1 MVAWK
6 QIKTFFTKEVIQLVR
21 NRKILYLLLF
31 YPVFSALVVP
41 HLINYDA
48 DIDNVAYVD
57 NDNSDLSRSII
68 EALHYMEG
76 VTDPIQC
83 STYGQAVSLL
93 EESKVDC
100 ILEIPEG
107 YERTLITT
115 GKLPELSLSINA
127 VEPVK
132 ALLGGRN
139 ILKTVEN
146 AITEKIGQIGVAVSA
161 SRSYITESHYYN
173 PSLDYLLYMLPV
185 VLISIALYLCTNLT
199 GISLSND
206 MNGGIVEIINSSPV
220 SPTVYVFSKILTC
233 CLFGLFELFYTVLLL
248 RLAHNMIPSGS
259 ILLVAVAF
267 FLFIMGLSA
276 TIILIGNITGNAQMT
291 LLLSFMYTTAIQLM
305 SGFFTPVENMHESL
319 QYISYLNPCR
329 HLVEI
334 LRNVYL
340 KSSTLSDLHLPFLWL
355 ASLTAV
361 TLYLSVVTYRKR
373 SV

>member
-6 QIKTFFTKEVIQLVR
+6 QITSLFSKDVIQLVR
-21 NRKILYLLLF
+21 NRKILFLSLL

-41 HLINYDA
+41 HIINYNG

-68 EALHYMEG
+68 EALYYMEG
-76 VTDPIQC
+76 DEDPLQCVT
-83 STYGQAVSLL
+83 YEQAIFLL

-107 YERTLITT
+107 YEKTLITT

-132 ALLGGRN
+132 ALLGGRKVLN
-139 ILKTVEN
+139 AVEN
-146 AITEKIGQIGVAVSA
+146 AISEKSGQTGVVVSA

-185 VLISIALYLCTNLT
+185 VLISIALYLCTNVT

-206 MNGGIVEIINSSPV
+206 MDGGIVEIINSSPV
-220 SPTVYVFSKILTC
+220 SRTVYVFSKILTC
-233 CLFGLFELFYTVLLL
+233 CLLGLFELFYTMFLLQF
-248 RLAHNMIPSGS
+248 AHNMAPSGPV
-259 ILLVAVAF
+259 LLVVSAF
-267 FLFIMGLSA
+267 SLFVMGLSA
-276 TIILIGNITGNAQMT
+276 NIILIGNVTQNASMT
-291 LLLSFMYTTAIQLM
+291 LLLSYMYTTIIQLM
-305 SGFFTPVENMHESL
+305 SGFFTPVENMHISL
-319 QYISYLNPCR
+319 QYLSYLNPCR

-355 ASLTAV
+355 TSLTGV
-361 TLYLSVVTYRKR
+361 TFLGAIVTYRKR
-373 SV
+373 SA